1 MITAFVDETDNRY
14 YLVNLIGYDGGE
26 IPNDSKIR
34 IITVEELFEFNLYN
48 TETININYR
57 SLFHA

>member
-1 MITAFVDETDNRY
+1 MITAYIDETDQRY
-14 YLVNLIGYDGGE
+14 FLVNLIGYDGSE
-26 IPNDSKIR
+26 IPEDSKIR
-34 IITVEELFEFNLYN
+34 IITIEELYKFQLHN